1 MINYHFINVAFL
13 LIYFREVCVCVT
25 GEGGDEEGVGDII
38 HD

>member
-13 LIYFREVCVCVT
+13 LIYFREVCVWREV
-25 GEGGDEEGVGDII
+25 GGGEEGVGDII